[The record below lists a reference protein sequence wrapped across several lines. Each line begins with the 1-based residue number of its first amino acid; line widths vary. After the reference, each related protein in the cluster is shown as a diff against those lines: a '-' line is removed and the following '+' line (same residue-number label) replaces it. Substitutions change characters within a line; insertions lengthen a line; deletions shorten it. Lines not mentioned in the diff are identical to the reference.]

1 MVSVLVGYA
10 SAHGSTEEIAG
21 RIADRLAVDDIHV
34 DLRRMTDV
42 REIGGYDAVVLGS
55 AVHNQRWLPEAA
67 AAVKRLRSELLDK
80 PLWAF
85 SVGMP
90 GALPRAL
97 RSLAMREEAEIRG
110 LDLESLHPRD
120 HHLFTGVIRPE
131 HLPLFGR
138 VVMRVMGV
146 RFGDFRDWAEIDR
159 WTDEVAAALHG
170 HQVAT

>member
-10 SAHGSTEEIAG
+10 SAHRCTEEIAG
-21 RIADRLAVDDIHV
+21 RIADRLAVDDIRV
-34 DLRRMTDV
+34 DLRRMADV
-42 REIGGYDAVVLGS
+42 REIDRYDAVVLGS
-55 AVHNQRWLPEAA
+55 AVHNQRWLPEATA
-67 AAVKRLRSELLDK
+67 AAERLRPALLTK

-90 GALPRAL
+90 GAMPRAL
-97 RSLAMREEAEIRG
+97 RSIAMREEAEIREV
-110 LDLESLHPRD
+110 DLESLRPRD

-159 WTDEVAAALHG
+159 WADDISAALHG
-170 HQVAT
+170 HQVAR